1 MKIIRDESNRHMM
14 QEQAQIQR
22 KRIKSFS
29 NTDFKLVP
37 LLRKVSCEPD
47 TSNASLKFSPA
58 PDARKFDRKCGR
70 EEFAIYDDEED
81 SISDD
86 EVEDNIVIT
95 VGDVLPAKSKK
106 RN

>member
-1 MKIIRDESNRHMM
+1 MIRDESNRHMM
-14 QEQAQIQR
+14 LEQDQTQR

-47 TSNASLKFSPA
+47 TSNASFKFSPA
-58 PDARKFDRKCGR
+58 PDARKFDKNRVR
-70 EEFAIYDDEED
+70 EDFAIYDDEEN

-86 EVEDNIVIT
+86 EVEEHIVVT
-95 VGDVLPAKSKK
+95 V
-106 RN
+106 